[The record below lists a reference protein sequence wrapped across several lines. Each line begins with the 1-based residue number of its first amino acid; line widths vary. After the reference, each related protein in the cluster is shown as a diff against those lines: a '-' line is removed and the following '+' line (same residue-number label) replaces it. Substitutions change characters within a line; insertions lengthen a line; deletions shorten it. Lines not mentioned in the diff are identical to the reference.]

1 MVTSSKGAYTTGCVT
16 QSSAPRSPAPA
27 AGHCSPASSQD
38 TQTEE
43 QLYQINSRTVKEVL
57 GPTTD
62 FPTWGSGNGTENPQ
76 ENLTLEASGIG
87 LQNLHRTG
95 ETDSWRAE
103 TKPCVHQDP
112 EERSSG
118 PHKRLTQTCLR
129 VSRSLRWR
137 YGLEAACCRVGGSE
151 CGSHYIHYLHHS
163 LVSGQT
169 TGRIHSPA
177 HQQKIGLK
185 IYRAWPFPSNKTQ
198 FSPQSG
204 SPIRKLL

>member
-1 MVTSSKGAYTTGCVT
+1 MLRGLKQNLVCTRT
-16 QSSAPRSPAPA
+16 QSPDR
-27 AGHCSPASSQD
+27 D

-95 ETDSWRAE
+95 ETDSWRAQ

-112 EERSSG
+112 TERNSDAT
-118 PHKRLTQTCLR
+118 RD
-129 VSRSLRWR
+129 
-137 YGLEAACCRVGGSE
+137 
-151 CGSHYIHYLHHS
+151 
-163 LVSGQT
+163 
-169 TGRIHSPA
+169 
-177 HQQKIGLK
+177 
-185 IYRAWPFPSNKTQ
+185 
-198 FSPQSG
+198 
-204 SPIRKLL
+204 